1 MSKSIPHTQSN
12 LNSKPKYNPSQL
24 ATILVTKT
32 GRAKSALCALY
43 VIIESRF
50 RNNKGRKYNGK
61 VVPIRRLHTDALY
74 ISREEISKKTNKERD
89 TITGQLADLEKA
101 GLILRD
107 HEDKNGSHNKLK
119 IYLLK
124 DTPFFTQPNGIE
136 LEKITQLN
144 NHTNHSYL
152 KEKYGIDRT
161 EKLPHLKLVKS
172 TNLEEGGIPEKSY
185 TNKHREELLLL
196 HNNNYSSCYSNSQNK
211 KNNIYLVE
219 NSESEQPLKKSSFEN
234 DFYAYADD
242 GEISTYCYDTAGDD
256 MPEYATADFGLSA
269 IILSKDSEQITAP
282 EPIST
287 IFPVWGK
294 WSEAQLPNPTASVI
308 RTEPAKEI
316 LPEPTIA
323 TKEEDIFMELLEIKQ
338 DLRQQLNREIYRK
351 FPQKTSENLQESLV
365 ITPVGPNKIGLKF
378 NKKIPLKTDEK
389 EQLRKCIKMVY
400 GNNISIVL
408 VVAEPQIKAV
418 PKLQMPTSED
428 TANRGNTEQIVSNPT
443 RWDRTKD
450 HLLKL
455 YGKDL
460 VNVCLQKLTIM
471 EHEDKVTLRGTDF
484 FATFAK
490 DRLERGFN
498 NSAKEMGLTFVFV
511 GICRNSG
518 GTFINEINGE

>member
-12 LNSKPKYNPSQL
+12 LTSKPRYSPSL
-24 ATILVTKT
+24 LNTILVTKT
-32 GRAKSALCALY
+32 GRAKTSLCNLY
-43 VIIESRF
+43 NVIEARF
-50 RNNKGRKYNGK
+50 RNNMGRKYDGK
-61 VVPIRRLHTDALY
+61 IVPIRRLHTDALY
-74 ISREEISKKTNKERD
+74 TSRDELAKKLNKSPD
-89 TITGQLADLEKA
+89 TITRHLSDLENE
-101 GLILRD
+101 GTILRD
-107 HEDKNGSHNKLK
+107 YENKDGSYNKLK

-136 LEKITQLN
+136 LEQIKELN
-144 NHTNHSYL
+144 NHTNSDYI
-152 KEKYGIDRT
+152 KEKYDIDRT
-161 EKLPHLKLVKS
+161 EITPHLKLVKS
-172 TNLEEGGIPEKSY
+172 TDLEGGGIRKNAD
-185 TNKHREELLLL
+185 TNKLREELLLL
-196 HNNNYSSCYSNSQNK
+196 HNNNYSSLYSNSQNK

-256 MPEYATADFGLSA
+256 MPEYATSDFGLPP
-269 IILSKDSEQITAP
+269 K
-282 EPIST
+282 
-287 IFPVWGK
+287 V
-294 WSEAQLPNPTASVI
+294 
-308 RTEPAKEI
+308 EPAKEI
-316 LPEPTIA
+316 QPEPTIA
-323 TKEEDIFMELLEIKQ
+323 TKEEDIFMELPEIKQ
-338 DLRQQLNREIYRK
+338 DLRQRLNREICRK
-351 FPQKTSENLQESLV
+351 FPQKTSENLQESLL
-365 ITPVGPNKIGLKF
+365 ITPVSPNKIGLKF
-378 NKKIPLKTDEK
+378 NKKIPLKTNEK

-408 VVAEPQIKAV
+408 VGVEPQIKAV
-418 PKLQMPTSED
+418 PKLQMPTAED
-428 TANRGNTEQIVSNPT
+428 TANHGNTEQIVLNPT